1 MATDATL
8 PEPPWWAARKAARA
22 ALSREAIV
30 EAAIELL
37 DREGIAR
44 FSMRRLAESLGTGA
58 ASLYWHV
65 SGRGQLFEM
74 IVDRFVERTGAH
86 ELAGADWTEQV
97 RDWAH
102 KVRSIERA
110 HPWLTAPEADIFP
123 TGPNVIAQTEVL
135 IGALRSGGVPDR
147 VAAVAT
153 HLLPLFVTAFV
164 RDEVQGLAGHDEPPD
179 QVLDQ
184 IGAYLASLPADRF
197 PNFTAVSA
205 YMTTT
210 DWDARFEIALE
221 LFVAGLAALARR

>member
-123 TGPNVIAQTEVL
+123 TGPNVIAQTEGL
-135 IGALRSGGVPDR
+135 IGALRAGGVPER
-147 VAAVAT
+147 GAGVAT
-153 HLLPLFVTAFV
+153 RL
-164 RDEVQGLAGHDEPPD
+164 R
-179 QVLDQ
+179 
-184 IGAYLASLPADRF
+184 
-197 PNFTAVSA
+197 
-205 YMTTT
+205 
-210 DWDARFEIALE
+210 
-221 LFVAGLAALARR
+221 